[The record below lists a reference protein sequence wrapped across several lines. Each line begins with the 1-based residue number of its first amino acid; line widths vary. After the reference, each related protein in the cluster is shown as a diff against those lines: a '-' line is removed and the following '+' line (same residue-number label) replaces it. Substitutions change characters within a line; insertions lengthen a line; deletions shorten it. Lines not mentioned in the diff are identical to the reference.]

1 MASILDQM
9 KRNALPAGAMR
20 TAAKGALP
28 VPPGEM
34 LEILVYLTHN
44 PVFSQDAKLTLAGWD
59 LNAAMEIVKDS
70 AAPPEVL
77 GYFWVEE
84 NRRPALMPAMI
95 ENPAI
100 SESMLMELAA
110 ACPREIVHMLLA
122 SPRARSSPA
131 IMESLT
137 TNPRVM
143 PDELAELQGG
153 ALAESVIAAASGP
166 VTESPAD
173 VEIGVKAASVHAD
186 GGEHD
191 PETVAAH
198 AAWLKE
204 HAEEVAAEEGK
215 PFQLMG
221 EGLPEEDGSGP
232 AEEAREETH
241 LGTHDAASPVA
252 ADGAEQITASPVS
265 DHLALAALAAQSK
278 RTARQAAEKKLT
290 PLQKVSR
297 LSAAERVKLAFVGN
311 KEERAI
317 LIRDGARV
325 VQNAVLSSPKLA
337 DPEVETFA
345 SAKNLAENVFREIA
359 RNRRFM
365 KNYHVVRNLV
375 QNPRCPLDIALPL
388 VKMLLVYD
396 LKGMQHSRSISETIR
411 KVAQKYYKEKSLSGG
426 KIKSEE

>member
-20 TAAKGALP
+20 TGAKGALP

-59 LNAAMEIVKDS
+59 LNAATEIVKDS

-110 ACPREIVHMLLA
+110 ACPREIVRMLLA
-122 SPRARSSPA
+122 SPRARSSPGV
-131 IMESLT
+131 MESLS

-143 PDELAELQGG
+143 PDELAQLQGG
-153 ALAESVIAAASGP
+153 GPSESELAAASGP
-166 VTESPAD
+166 VVESSAD
-173 VEIGVKAASVHAD
+173 VEIGVKLESAR
-186 GGEHD
+186 GEDDIDDD
-191 PETVAAH
+191 PEIAAAH

-204 HAEEVAAEEGK
+204 HADEVAAEEGK
-215 PFQLMG
+215 AFQLMG
-221 EGLPEEDGSGP
+221 EELPEEDGSGP
-232 AEEAREETH
+232 AEEVHQETQ
-241 LGTHDAASPVA
+241 AASP
-252 ADGAEQITASPVS
+252 GAEEGAEAITPSPVS
-265 DHLALAALAAQSK
+265 DYLAVAALAAQK
-278 RTARQAAEKKLT
+278 QRAARKEAEKKMT
-290 PLQKVSR
+290 PLQKVSQLR
-297 LSAAERVKLAFVGN
+297 ASERVKLAFVGN

-325 VQNAVLSSPKLA
+325 VQNAVLSSPKLT

-345 SAKNLAENVFREIA
+345 SAKNLGENVFREIA
-359 RNRRFM
+359 RNRRYM

-388 VKMLLVYD
+388 VKMLLVFD
-396 LKGMQHSRSISETIR
+396 LKAMQHSRTISDTIR
-411 KVAQKYYKEKSLSGG
+411 KLAQKYYKEKSLSGG
-426 KIKSEE
+426 KTKGED